1 MKTPIPRRRAL
12 AFSLAT
18 PMIAAGGARAAD
30 GWPSKPVRYINLF
43 PAGGPTDTLSRIV
56 CHQLSELTGQ
66 QFIVE
71 NKSGGG
77 GTVGADAIAKA
88 APDGY
93 TIGVYSI
100 ASHAIAPSLYAH
112 LPFDPVKD
120 FTPISML
127 WSVVNMLM
135 VRLALPIKSVPE
147 LIQLAQASPGKYT
160 FASSGAGTTPHI
172 CGELFKQLAHVN
184 LLHVPYRGAAPAY
197 QDLMANQVD
206 IMFDNI
212 PGPLGLYRGG
222 KVRALAVTGAE
233 RHAAAPELPTMNEVL
248 PGFTMSSW
256 GGLCA
261 PAGVPPAMVEKAS
274 ALAKQALAS
283 AALKDAFAKQA
294 ATPVWM
300 SAADT
305 LAFRNDEEKRL
316 APIIKASG
324 AKVD

>member
-1 MKTPIPRRRAL
+1 
-12 AFSLAT
+12 
-18 PMIAAGGARAAD
+18 
-30 GWPSKPVRYINLF
+30 VRYINLF

-56 CHQLSELTGQ
+56 CHQFTEMTGQ

-71 NKSGGG
+71 NKGGGG

-100 ASHAIAPSLYAH
+100 ASHAIAPTLYAH

-135 VRLALPIKSVPE
+135 ARLELPVKSVPD
-147 LIQLAQASPGKYT
+147 LIALAQASPGKYT
-160 FASSGAGTTPHI
+160 FASAGAGTTPHI
-172 CGELFKQLAHVN
+172 CGELFKQLAQVN

-222 KVRALAVTGAE
+222 KVRALAVTGPE
-233 RHAAAPELPTMNEVL
+233 RHPAAPELPTMSEIL
-248 PGFTMSSW
+248 PGFTMTSW

-261 PAGVPPAMVEKAS
+261 PAGVPTAMVEKAS
-274 ALAKQALAS
+274 ALTRQALERP
-283 AALKDAFAKQA
+283 ALKEAFDKQA
-294 ATPVWM
+294 ATPLWM
-300 SAADT
+300 SPADT
-305 LAFRNDEEKRL
+305 LAFRNAEERRL
-316 APIIKASG
+316 APIIQASW